1 MKQQSFTSQT
11 PLNLK
16 EQNNDND
23 KRNMDSMGVKEI
35 TMTLEQAVKFCEE
48 TECEDCPV
56 FINDIEKRHDF
67 GSQLC
72 CENLVDEGKDEQ

>member
-1 MKQQSFTSQT
+1 
-11 PLNLK
+11 
-16 EQNNDND
+16 
-23 KRNMDSMGVKEI
+23 
-35 TMTLEQAVKFCEE
+35 MTLEQAVRFCEE

-56 FINDIEKRHDF
+56 FINDIEKRLDF